1 MDIEKRFNTNIAYV
15 GNYVIRK
22 KIILWILLHFMNLKD
37 LLYIQVLL
45 FLRCDVVYILRFSIH
60 GA

>member
-1 MDIEKRFNTNIAYV
+1 MDIEKRFNTNIAY
-15 GNYVIRK
+15 GGKYVIRK